1 MQPIASRTLTL
12 RQADHDV
19 AVAINIFAPERRD
32 QDAWSCR
39 YEIGWPEGTRSFA
52 GWGADAVQALVLTL
66 GMIGAEIYSSGY
78 HKAGLLYWNEP
89 GGGYGFPVP
98 PTIRDLLVG
107 EDAKYF

>member
-1 MQPIASRTLTL
+1 MIIARRSLRLRNGTKEIEIPISV
-12 RQADHDV
+12 H
-19 AVAINIFAPERRD
+19 APSFEK
-32 QDAWSCR
+32 QGAWSCR